1 MSKSKRPKE
10 TIIQKCSVI
19 DLLKLRSVTPAIS
32 SPPIIACPFSPY
44 DFKKGPKC
52 SNVMFIYLN
61 VESSS
66 NTLGSCIRAIYN
78 LFVLETSTKTY
89 SSSFLVESNGFGCIT
104 VLISLTHKTAITD
117 PEKFVFNNIIPTIH
131 LIEDLKQGEAFLVA
145 NYKNTDFYTERYFYA
160 TSYLV

>member
-1 MSKSKRPKE
+1 
-10 TIIQKCSVI
+10 
-19 DLLKLRSVTPAIS
+19 
-32 SPPIIACPFSPY
+32 
-44 DFKKGPKC
+44 
-52 SNVMFIYLN
+52 